1 MSDLDATLF
10 GFSAKTDIETAI
22 RDVTKTPRTVYDYK
36 IDLDGRGFDAEDVLA
51 SLHEACEG
59 NSYITSQAMIRAL
72 KKLGVIV
79 HGGSSRSMTSAEKGE
94 NYDLFMQLLREKVR
108 SLGSDR

>member
-10 GFSAKTDIETAI
+10 GFTAKTDIETTIGA
-22 RDVTKTPRTVYDYK
+22 VTKTPRIVYDYK
-36 IDLDGRGFDAEDVLA
+36 IDLGGRIFDAEDVLE
-51 SLHEACEG
+51 SLQEACG
-59 NSYITSQAMIRAL
+59 GGAYMTDQAMVEAL

-79 HGGSSRSMTSAEKGE
+79 HGGSNRWATGAEKSE
-94 NYDLFMQLLREKVR
+94 NYDLFVKLLREKIR